1 MLLTLSLPRIN
12 EYMTTAVVE
21 AIYATEGAALAPGA
35 KLLDLSVDLSKS
47 IPHDCPPIS
56 HFRLALRERVWL
68 RRLVV
73 APADELD
80 VGAPLGL
87 FSTAPDEPLDGDP
100 SRALRVTVAGIVFR
114 PDWWSDAAP

>member
-21 AIYATEGAALAPGA
+21 AIYATEGTALTPGA
-35 KLLDLSVDLSKS
+35 KLLDVSVDLSKS

-68 RRLVV
+68 RRL
-73 APADELD
+73 AIAKGDEIE
-80 VGAPLGL
+80 VGAVLGL
-87 FSTAPDEPLDGDP
+87 FSTDADEPLDGEP
-100 SRALRVTVAGIVFR
+100 ARALRVTVAGIVFR